1 MRAISLFVMIV
12 LLVLAVFFAMAN
24 KQDISL
30 GIWPLAMQWDMP
42 LFLPI
47 LSALTIG
54 FFCGGFVSWRAAGRV
69 RKQLR
74 QSMRENRDAAV
85 ELDRLKADLKQAQ
98 STAPSGAPQIA
109 A

>member
-12 LLVLAVFFAMAN
+12 LLVLAVFFSMAN

-30 GIWPLAMQWDMP
+30 GIWPLAIRQDMP

-47 LSALTIG
+47 LGALAIG

-85 ELDRLKADLKQAQ
+85 ETDRLKADLKQAQ
-98 STAPSGAPQIA
+98 STATGSPPQIA